1 MRAQTFPRGVFLCT
15 GTSIVP
21 DPDPTLESGDLVTI
35 SITGLGELVN
45 PVGVAAAIDIGTS
58 ASAA

>member
-1 MRAQTFPRGVFLCT
+1 
-15 GTSIVP
+15 
-21 DPDPTLESGDLVTI
+21 LVTI